1 MGTLH
6 SDRIHLRPIVKDDL
20 PMLNEWKNNEDVYKF
35 LGGVFPCLNRY
46 PGKMARFPD

>member
-35 LGGVFPCLNRY
+35 LGGGIPLSQSISRQNGSI
-46 PGKMARFPD
+46 P